1 MTTITRHKARGP
13 GRALLVLAH
22 GAGAGQEHPF
32 MVRFAT
38 GLAARGIDVA
48 TFDFPY
54 MAAGRKA
61 PDRLPA
67 LLDSFREA
75 VTAARARPSLWSRPL
90 FVGGKSM
97 GGRVATHVATEA
109 IDGLRGVLALGY
121 PLHPPGR
128 ADKPRVEHLQSIRV
142 PMLVV
147 QGERDTFGTP
157 AELRSALKAVRHR
170 VTLHVVR
177 DGDHSLKV
185 RKSSGQDQD
194 AVYEEALDAIAG
206 WIAAHAKTRSRAG

>member
-1 MTTITRHKARGP
+1 MTTITHHKARGS

-22 GAGAGQEHPF
+22 GAGAGQDHPF
-32 MVRFAT
+32 MVRIAT

-54 MAAGRKA
+54 MAQGRKA
-61 PDRLPA
+61 PDRMPT
-67 LLDSFREA
+67 LLDSFGEA
-75 VTAARARPSLWSRPL
+75 IADARRRQALRRRPL

-109 IDGLRGVLALGY
+109 VEGLRGVLALGY

-128 ADKPRVEHLQSIRV
+128 ADKPRVAHLSSIRV
-142 PMLVV
+142 PLLVV

-157 AELRSALKAVRHR
+157 AELRPALKAVRPR

-185 RKSSGQDQD
+185 RKSSGQDQE
-194 AVYEEALDAIAG
+194 AVFEEVLDAIAA
-206 WIAAHAKTRSRAG
+206 WMVAAATGRAG